1 MFLNLY
7 SNIQFDIEENIQEST
22 SLNTKKDKKVKKEKP
37 LTSLEKAR
45 LSNIE
50 NKTKEAINS
59 FISSLKIIN
68 HMPFKNNKCI
78 ESFFTIVNW
87 AIYLYDNKKINI
99 DSSYYFNCA
108 ISLYRAIDDSKSF
121 LTSIMISE
129 SYDLL
134 TKIENLIKIKEGK
147 SIYTFLSNN
156 SKLIFNRDYD
166 L

>member
-1 MFLNLY
+1 
-7 SNIQFDIEENIQEST
+7 
-22 SLNTKKDKKVKKEKP
+22 
-37 LTSLEKAR
+37 
-45 LSNIE
+45 
-50 NKTKEAINS
+50 
-59 FISSLKIIN
+59 
-68 HMPFKNNKCI
+68 MPFKNNKCI

-156 SKLIFNRDYD
+156 SKLILESYWDKIKPKSICLYD
-166 L
+166 EQKEIIDLVTNNLNKYGL